1 MKKILIISAL
11 VLSFFLSMQ
20 TFTFASSNALDLVVD
35 GADVLTDEQ
44 EAALEE
50 MIEALVK
57 EHKMHF
63 VIVTV
68 TDLGYKSAYS
78 YADSYYHDNGYGEG
92 EDRSGILLLISTEYD
107 HNGER
112 DYYIYTYGEAEDV
125 FDSSALDDLEEATLP
140 HLKKN
145 EFYKGFKAYLNACD
159 KAFEYDLAGSLLIAV
174 VAGAIVSLI
183 IVFSM
188 KSKLRS
194 VRPQKTASNY
204 VRTGSFMLTKD
215 LDLYLY
221 RTVTRTRRAQ
231 NNSSGSSGGGSRG
244 GGRGGKF

>member
-1 MKKILIISAL
+1 M
-11 VLSFFLSMQ
+11 
-20 TFTFASSNALDLVVD
+20 
-35 GADVLTDEQ
+35 
-44 EAALEE
+44 
-50 MIEALVK
+50 
-57 EHKMHF
+57 
-63 VIVTV
+63 
-68 TDLGYKSAYS
+68 
-78 YADSYYHDNGYGEG
+78 
-92 EDRSGILLLISTEYD
+92 
-107 HNGER
+107 
-112 DYYIYTYGEAEDV
+112 